1 MNARWLD
8 PDAFQA
14 PREEQERLTRLAN
27 DRLAMMRPESGA
39 VPVKKEWY
47 LLDEVIESALN
58 HVEDR
63 LRNRPVTVRLRPDF
77 LLVELDAVLIERVL
91 INLLENAAKH
101 TPPET
106 PIDIAVSRGA
116 GVVQIEVADRGPG
129 LPLGEEQQVLER
141 SYRRRPETS
150 QGAGSGLAICRAI
163 VETHGGTIRAENRP
177 WGGARFRF
185 TVPAKDQPPE
195 MPKDA

>member
-1 MNARWLD
+1 MDARRLD

-14 PREEQERLTRLAN
+14 PHEEQGRLTRLAN
-27 DRLAMMRPESGA
+27 HRLAMMRLESGA
-39 VPVKKEWY
+39 VTVRKEWY
-47 LLDEVIESALN
+47 LLEEVIESALN

-77 LLVELDAVLIERVL
+77 LLVELDAVLIERIL
-91 INLLENAAKH
+91 ISLLENAAKH

-106 PIDIAVSRGA
+106 PIDIVMSQGN

-129 LPLGEEQQVLER
+129 LPLGEEQQALER
-141 SYRRRPETS
+141 SYRGHPETS
-150 QGAGSGLAICRAI
+150 QDAGSGLAICRAI
-163 VETHGGTIRAENRP
+163 VEAHGGTIRAENRP

-195 MPKDA
+195 TPKDA